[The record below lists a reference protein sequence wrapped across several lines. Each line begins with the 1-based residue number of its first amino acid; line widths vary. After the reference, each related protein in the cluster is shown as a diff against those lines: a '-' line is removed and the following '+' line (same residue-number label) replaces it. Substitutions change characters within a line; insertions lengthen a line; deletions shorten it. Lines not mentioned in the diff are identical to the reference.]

1 MLIPILLSDM
11 AYFLHKL
18 RHARLVDK
26 VGEDAVFFKRGCR
39 YASVGNAELLLDV
52 FQTHP
57 GIRQHDRVGDGLFYP
72 LQYGAIRASARR
84 QPLDAQGIGV
94 IVKYGR
100 FRN

>member
-26 VGEDAVFFKRGCR
+26 VGEDAAFLNVV
-39 YASVGNAELLLDV
+39 AV
-52 FQTHP
+52 THP
-57 GIRQHDRVGDGLFYP
+57 SAMQSCSSTFSRHTPVFASTTVSGTVFFYP
-72 LQYGAIRASARR
+72 LQYGAIRAGARR
-84 QPLDAQGIGV
+84 QPRDAQGIGV